1 MGRPKRR
8 TTTATTGAVSTSYGM
23 GVLTDG
29 TAITFLGDVSGGV
42 INFLS
47 ATIQTPVALVGRK
60 IQRDAT
66 TTNVWRLV

>member
-1 MGRPKRR
+1 MARPKR
-8 TTTATTGAVSTSYGM
+8 TSTSTAPVSTNYGM

-29 TAITFLGDVSGGV
+29 TPITFLGDVSGGV

-47 ATIQTPVALVGRK
+47 ATIKTPVALVGRK